1 MYFYNVFF
9 IIFPFPKSK
18 IYLCILPLC
27 LTPASGGGEG
37 FEVLL
42 SLAGHPDSVTPPNP
56 THLHPAV
63 LVGGGREA
71 PPSWVPISCLLFH
84 EATQLGGLARL
95 FLCSILIPPLT
106 EISDRQPRILLQQ
119 ILQPFTSLISLMSG
133 LRCESTRMSRVSLWT
148 LSLLPER
155 TELKR
160 RFCLDPTENLM
171 TRQCRSDLQRVL
183 LSGLFYSKQN
193 HHLQHEHHAVWWNTL
208 ILYTHRFLLIFTSS
222 VDAMKRPR
230 VLWPKQRFMLFFHQ
244 IRRPGSARFDPVHQ
258 PSAAGSYFSIT
269 TGTRVGLYLMT
280 CFSGVRRATVLQILI
295 R

>member
-1 MYFYNVFF
+1 M
-9 IIFPFPKSK
+9 
-18 IYLCILPLC
+18 
-27 LTPASGGGEG
+27 
-37 FEVLL
+37 
-42 SLAGHPDSVTPPNP
+42 TPPNP

-106 EISDRQPRILLQQ
+106 EISDRQPRIHLQQ

-133 LRCESTRMSRVSLWT
+133 LKCESTRTSRVSLWT

-171 TRQCRSDLQRVL
+171 TRRCRSDLQRVL
-183 LSGLFYSKQN
+183 LSGLIYSKQN

-208 ILYTHRFLLIFTSS
+208 ILYTHWFLLIFTSS

-230 VLWPKQRFMLFFHQ
+230 VL
-244 IRRPGSARFDPVHQ
+244 
-258 PSAAGSYFSIT
+258 
-269 TGTRVGLYLMT
+269 
-280 CFSGVRRATVLQILI
+280 
-295 R
+295 